1 MDNDDI
7 KEEIKRRADLVA
19 IISQYVPL
27 QRAGQRY
34 KARCPFHQEKT
45 PSFFVD
51 PAGGFWKCF
60 GCGAGGDVFSFLMK
74 IEGLTFPEAG
84 ERLAQQLGLQ
94 WRRQPGDTA
103 RSERRR
109 LLQRALE
116 QATGYF
122 QSQLNSARGAA
133 ARQYLAG
140 RDLRE
145 ETIKEF
151 RLGYALPEWDG
162 LVRHL
167 AAKGLSMDVAQEAS
181 LIKPGRQDSY
191 YDVFRHRIIFP
202 IEDAA
207 GRILGFGGRTLDPKE
222 SAKYLNSGDTP
233 LFRKGHHVYGL
244 PQARQAMT
252 QAGVVVLV
260 EGYTDVLALHQAGFA
275 NVVASLGTALT
286 EDHVRLL
293 GRYVETVVMC
303 YDADTAGRQ
312 AALRN
317 LEVFERVGVEAQVVV
332 LPGDTDPDDFIRG
345 RGLEAWQALLEKR
358 LSLAEYQLEMVFA
371 RYRDQGPEGLSQAAA
386 RAVEVLLKV
395 RNRVKRDELIAR
407 AADYWGGSNPGRTQA
422 MQRALRLE
430 LSRRAPRSPRQPRRV
445 SDAGLISQTLSRQG
459 EAIPPWRWALEG
471 ELLSLALQDEDW
483 CRRLFELLQE
493 SDFSP
498 GPHGIIAAALWWH
511 LQAGGEFAPHQ
522 LVDNLPEEGGCRSRA
537 VELLLTPLPGD
548 AEEEIL
554 ISAEK
559 LHKHRGVAG
568 VQEKYEVREPTE
580 KQGPQAGEEAED
592 FEELRARVSAGL
604 ARGELNSEDP
614 DYRRYCE
621 LVARFH
627 GRGQYDFFPSQGPLG
642 KNVGQDQEDLLSSE
656 SEEGS

>member
-1 MDNDDI
+1 MDNEDI

-19 IISQYVPL
+19 IVTQYVPL
-27 QRAGQRY
+27 QRAGRRF

-94 WRRQPGDTA
+94 WRRQPGDSA

-109 LLQRALE
+109 LLQSAL
-116 QATGYF
+116 QHATGYF
-122 QSQLNSARGAA
+122 QRQLSSTRGAD
-133 ARQYLAG
+133 ARDYLASRG
-140 RDLRE
+140 LRK
-145 ETIKEF
+145 ETLEEF
-151 RLGYALPEWDG
+151 RLGYTLPEWDG
-162 LVRHL
+162 LVRYL
-167 AAKGLSMDVAQEAS
+167 ATKGISADVAQEAG

-202 IEDAA
+202 IEDAS

-222 SAKYLNSGDTP
+222 TAKYLNSADTP
-233 LFRKGHHVYGL
+233 LFRKGRHVYGL

-252 QAGVVVLV
+252 NAGFVVLV

-275 NVVASLGTALT
+275 HAVASLGTALT

-293 GRYVETVVMC
+293 GRYVETIVMC
-303 YDADTAGRQ
+303 YDADAAGMQ

-332 LPGDTDPDDFIRG
+332 LPADTDPDDFIRG

-371 RYRDQGPEGLSQAAA
+371 RYRDQGPEGLTQAAV

-395 RNRVKRDELIAR
+395 RNRVKCDQLIAR
-407 AADYWGGSNPGRTQA
+407 AADYWGEGNPGRTQA
-422 MQRALRLE
+422 MQRSLRLE
-430 LSRRAPRSPRQPRRV
+430 LSRRAPRSPRGRPPA
-445 SDAGLISQTLSRQG
+445 SDSGFISRTLSRQG
-459 EAIPPWRWALEG
+459 EAIPPWRWTLEG

-483 CRRLFELLQE
+483 CRRLFELLEE
-493 SDFSP
+493 SDFSC
-498 GPHGIIAAALWWH
+498 GPHGAIAAALWWH
-511 LQAGGEFAPHQ
+511 MQTPGEFVPHQ
-522 LVDNLPEEGGCRSRA
+522 LVDSLPEEGGCQARG
-537 VELLLTPLPGD
+537 VELLLATLPELV
-548 AEEEIL
+548 EEEIL
-554 ISAEK
+554 GATEK
-559 LHKHRGVAG
+559 LRKHRGVVG
-568 VQEKYEVREPTE
+568 FQEQYEVEETE
-580 KQGPQAGEEAED
+580 EDQKRGAEEGTED
-592 FEELRARVSAGL
+592 FEELQARVNAAL
-604 ARGELNSEDP
+604 ACGEIDHDHP
-614 DYRRYCE
+614 DYKRYCE
-621 LVARFH
+621 LVRKF
-627 GRGQYDFFPSQGPLG
+627 RGSGKYGYISPTGPLG
-642 KNVGQDQEDLLSSE
+642 KNVRPDQEDLLSSE
-656 SEEGS
+656 DEEGS